1 MSPSFKSIAISLL
14 ISTAAVNSF
23 SINNNKRVAPL
34 QASTTIDITGA
45 SPSFDILDKS
55 GQAQESEDDL
65 NVGVLLLNLGGPE
78 KTQDVEGAFIAMY
91 LRHVHLIAFSFLS
104 NFIQFNSI
112 YFHFRLSIQLICRSR
127 HHSSTTISSTSSKD
141 HRSHHLKT

>member
-1 MSPSFKSIAISLL
+1 MSPSFKSVALSLL

-55 GQAQESEDDL
+55 GQAQEKEDDL

-78 KTQDVEGAFIAMY
+78 KTQDVEGAFIA
-91 LRHVHLIAFSFLS
+91 
-104 NFIQFNSI
+104 I
-112 YFHFRLSIQLICRSR
+112 YFR
-127 HHSSTTISSTSSKD
+127 
-141 HRSHHLKT
+141 

>member
-1 MSPSFKSIAISLL
+1 MSPSFKSVALSLL

-55 GQAQESEDDL
+55 GQAQETEDDL

-78 KTQDVEGAFIAMY
+78 KTQDVEGAFIA
-91 LRHVHLIAFSFLS
+91 
-104 NFIQFNSI
+104 I
-112 YFHFRLSIQLICRSR
+112 YFR
-127 HHSSTTISSTSSKD
+127 
-141 HRSHHLKT
+141 